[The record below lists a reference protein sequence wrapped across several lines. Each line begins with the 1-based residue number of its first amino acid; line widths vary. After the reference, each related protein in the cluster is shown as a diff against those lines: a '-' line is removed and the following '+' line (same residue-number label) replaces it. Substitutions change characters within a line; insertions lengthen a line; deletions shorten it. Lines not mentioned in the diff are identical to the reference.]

1 MWAGPASAAI
11 ANVALTGPLAV
22 LIPFLIKY
30 RLHAGP
36 EALRLVGACGGLGAI
51 LAAIYVS
58 WRGVPRHDVVWMLIS
73 WAAAPASMVP
83 MASSRRPGS

>member
-11 ANVALTGPLAV
+11 AKVALTGPLAV

-36 EALRLVGACGGLGAI
+36 EALRLVGARGGWGDPGGHLCR
-51 LAAIYVS
+51 LAG
-58 WRGVPRHDVVWMLIS
+58 R
-73 WAAAPASMVP
+73 AAT
-83 MASSRRPGS
+83 